1 MDKNTPINN
10 ESNEELMDSLMEEL
24 EKLYDKEQRISDEL
38 DKENAKYTKLL
49 DKTNKL
55 NTIAE
60 DLAKNTDKII
70 KKIELART
78 SRVGTIV
85 LTFVFSLLFAIT
97 KLNPIM
103 LISFAVSAI
112 STQILSSYISKK
124 IQAFDKN
131 KEKADKIV
139 ELFEMYKEE
148 ESYIRTKK
156 DRLTNELNETFN
168 KFLDINEQLDALE
181 GVNSLTLL
189 KEDLDKEIASLTDDE
204 YEEVENKKNINPKT
218 ID

>member
-70 KKIELART
+70 KKTEIART

-168 KFLDINEQLDALE
+168 KFLDINEQLDTLE

-189 KEDLDKEIASLTDDE
+189 KEDLDKEIAYLTDDE